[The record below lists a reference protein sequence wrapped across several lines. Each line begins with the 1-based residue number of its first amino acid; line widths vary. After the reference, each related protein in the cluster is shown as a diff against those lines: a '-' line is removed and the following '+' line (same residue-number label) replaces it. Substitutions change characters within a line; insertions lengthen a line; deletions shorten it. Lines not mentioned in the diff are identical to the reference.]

1 GKADPLRAWIVE
13 AVREGRTR
21 LEAGAQRGLTP
32 LIGRQREL
40 EALDAA
46 FARAGAGQGQVV
58 FVVGEPG
65 IGKSR
70 LLYEFRGRTG
80 AADRRPQIVV
90 IEDLHWID
98 RATEEFLAVL
108 GDSVPASRVLLI
120 FTYRPGYAQ
129 PFGER
134 TYHTRIVPA
143 PLSEPESAHMA
154 AAILSSG
161 ALPERLRSAIAAKAE
176 GNPFYVEEVVR
187 SLHETGAIRVED
199 GRFVLAAR

>member
-1 GKADPLRAWIVE
+1 MILRAAE
-13 AVREGRTR
+13 
-21 LEAGAQRGLTP
+21 
-32 LIGRQREL
+32 
-40 EALDAA
+40 
-46 FARAGAGQGQVV
+46 
-58 FVVGEPG
+58 
-65 IGKSR
+65 
-70 LLYEFRGRTG
+70 
-80 AADRRPQIVV
+80 RRPQIVV

-108 GDSVPASRVLLI
+108 GDSVPASPVLLI

-143 PLSEPESAHMA
+143 PLSEPESARMA

-176 GNPFYVEEVVR
+176 GNPFYVEAVVR

-199 GRFVLAAR
+199 GRFALAARLDRPGIPAWIDDVIAARVCRPDGGTQRTLPTPAV